1 LRLAT
6 APSTA
11 AAYCQSQVFTDL
23 TKLALAS
30 TWLQISAFL
39 GRALSLSKP
48 VCIVVG
54 RMQATGVNYNISPA
68 GAVMARRPVQY
79 GVVDAAD
86 AAVAAGAPGSR
97 ATWQSKADLKEK
109 LL

>member
-1 LRLAT
+1 
-6 APSTA
+6 
-11 AAYCQSQVFTDL
+11 
-23 TKLALAS
+23 
-30 TWLQISAFL
+30 
-39 GRALSLSKP
+39 
-48 VCIVVG
+48 
-54 RMQATGVNYNISPA
+54 MQATGVNYNISPA